1 MHKLFNVLLNAPKQ
15 VTVVQEMAF
24 TYSLKEP
31 NIITFLYKKNLKK
44 EENRMKQFI
53 GFVVAGILG
62 GVIVLGGIQFF
73 APTMMSQMAGDSF
86 VQPTFTSEK
95 GQINVPKSIPDNFT
109 LAAEKGMPAVVH
121 ISAKVTKKTTS
132 NNKQSDFDL
141 FRDFFGGGGGFDA
154 PKGGTGSGVIIKSN
168 GYIVTNNHVVD
179 GADDLEV
186 TLYDNRKFKA
196 KLIGRDPNTDLA
208 VIKIEEN
215 ELPVLT
221 YANSDDVRVGEW
233 VLAVGNPFNLT
244 STVTAGIVSAIGRSI
259 DILEEQYKIESFIQ
273 TDAAVN
279 PGNSGGA
286 LIDTKG
292 NLVGINTAI
301 ASRTGSFSGYSF
313 AIPVNIMSKIVEDLI
328 EYGEVQRGFL
338 GISIQDMDNEIA
350 NDLGLAITE
359 GVHIIDVNPEG
370 AAYAAGMKAND
381 IIIGVDGNHIKNAPK
396 LQEMIGRARPGD
408 KVSIKVNRG
417 GKEKDIAVTLKK

>member
-1 MHKLFNVLLNAPKQ
+1 MHLA
-15 VTVVQEMAF
+15 
-24 TYSLKEP
+24 
-31 NIITFLYKKNLKK
+31 
-44 EENRMKQFI
+44 
-53 GFVVAGILG
+53 
-62 GVIVLGGIQFF
+62 
-73 APTMMSQMAGDSF
+73 APTMTVSQVAGDSF

-95 GQINVPKSIPDNFT
+95 GQVNVPKSIPDNFT
-109 LAAEKGMPAVVH
+109 VAAEKGMPAVVH
-121 ISAKVTKKTTS
+121 ISATVAKKTAS
-132 NNKQSDFDL
+132 NNDRQSDFDL
-141 FRDFFGGGGGFDA
+141 FRDFFGGGGGLDA
-154 PKGGTGSGVIIKSN
+154 PRGGTGSGVIIKSN

-179 GADDLEV
+179 GADELEV

-208 VIKIEEN
+208 VIKIEESG
-215 ELPVLT
+215 LPVLT

-313 AIPVNIMSKIVEDLI
+313 AIPVNIMSKIVEDLV

-350 NDLGLAITE
+350 DDLGLVITE
-359 GVHIIDVNPEG
+359 GVHIIDVSPEG
-370 AAYAAGMKAND
+370 AAYDAGMKAND
-381 IIIGVDGNHIKNAPK
+381 VIIGVDGNDIKNAPK

>member
-1 MHKLFNVLLNAPKQ
+1 
-15 VTVVQEMAF
+15 
-24 TYSLKEP
+24 
-31 NIITFLYKKNLKK
+31 
-44 EENRMKQFI
+44 MKQFI
-53 GFVVAGILG
+53 GFIVAGVLG
-62 GVIVLGGIQFF
+62 GVIVLGGMHLA
-73 APTMMSQMAGDSF
+73 APTMTVSQVAGDSF

-95 GQINVPKSIPDNFT
+95 GQVNVPKSIPDNFT
-109 LAAEKGMPAVVH
+109 VAAEKGMPAVVH
-121 ISAKVTKKTTS
+121 ISATVAKKTAS
-132 NNKQSDFDL
+132 NNDRQSDFDL
-141 FRDFFGGGGGFDA
+141 FRDFFGGGGGLDA
-154 PKGGTGSGVIIKSN
+154 PRGGTGSGVIIKSN

-179 GADDLEV
+179 GADELEV

-208 VIKIEEN
+208 VIKIEESG
-215 ELPVLT
+215 LPVLT

-313 AIPVNIMSKIVEDLI
+313 AIPVNIMSKIVEDLV

-350 NDLGLAITE
+350 DDLGLVITE
-359 GVHIIDVNPEG
+359 GVHIIDVSPEG
-370 AAYAAGMKAND
+370 AAYDAGMKAND
-381 IIIGVDGNHIKNAPK
+381 VIIGVDGNDIKNAPK

>member
-1 MHKLFNVLLNAPKQ
+1 
-15 VTVVQEMAF
+15 
-24 TYSLKEP
+24 
-31 NIITFLYKKNLKK
+31 
-44 EENRMKQFI
+44 MKQFI
-53 GFVVAGILG
+53 GFIVAGVLG
-62 GVIVLGGIQFF
+62 GVIVLGGMQLMS
-73 APTMMSQMAGDSF
+73 PTLNIAHSTNDTF

-95 GQINVPKSIPDNFT
+95 GQINVPKSLPDNFT
-109 LAAEKGMPAVVH
+109 VAAEKGMPAVVH
-121 ISAKVTKKTTS
+121 ISAKVSKTTTS
-132 NNKQSDFDL
+132 NNDKQSDFDL
-141 FRDFFGGGGGFDA
+141 FRDFFGGGGGMFEA

-196 KLIGRDPNTDLA
+196 KLIGRDKNTDLA

-286 LIDTKG
+286 LIDTEGK
-292 NLVGINTAI
+292 LVGINTAI
-301 ASRTGSFSGYSF
+301 ASQTGSFSGYSF
-313 AIPVNIMSKIVEDLI
+313 AIPVNIMSKIVDDLI

-350 NDLGLAITE
+350 DDLGLAITE
-359 GVHIIDVNPEG
+359 GVHILDVSPEG
-370 AAYAAGMKAND
+370 AASEAGIKAND
-381 IIIGVDGNHIKNAPK
+381 VIIGVNGNDIKNAPK

-408 KVSIKVNRG
+408 KVNIKVNRG
-417 GKEKDIAVTLKK
+417 GKEKSIAVTLKK

>member
-1 MHKLFNVLLNAPKQ
+1 MLNASKL
-15 VTVVQEMAF
+15 VTVFQEMAF
-24 TYSLKEP
+24 SYSLKET
-31 NIITFLYKKNLKK
+31 NSTTFCTKELKK
-44 EENRMKQFI
+44 RKNRMKQFI
-53 GFVVAGILG
+53 GFIVAGVLG
-62 GVIVLGGIQFF
+62 GVIVLGGMHLA
-73 APTMMSQMAGDSF
+73 APTMTVSQVAGDSF

-95 GQINVPKSIPDNFT
+95 GQVNVPKSIPDNFT
-109 LAAEKGMPAVVH
+109 VAAEKGMPAVVH
-121 ISAKVTKKTTS
+121 ISATVAKKTAS
-132 NNKQSDFDL
+132 NNDRQSDFDL
-141 FRDFFGGGGGFDA
+141 FRDFFGGGGGLDA
-154 PKGGTGSGVIIKSN
+154 PRGGTGSGVIIKSN

-179 GADDLEV
+179 GADELEV

-208 VIKIEEN
+208 VIKIEESG
-215 ELPVLT
+215 LPVLT

-313 AIPVNIMSKIVEDLI
+313 AIPVNIMSKIVEDLV

-350 NDLGLAITE
+350 DDLGLVITE
-359 GVHIIDVNPEG
+359 GVHIIDVSPEG
-370 AAYAAGMKAND
+370 AAYDAGMKAND
-381 IIIGVDGNHIKNAPK
+381 VIIGVDGNDIKNAPK

>member
-1 MHKLFNVLLNAPKQ
+1 
-15 VTVVQEMAF
+15 
-24 TYSLKEP
+24 
-31 NIITFLYKKNLKK
+31 
-44 EENRMKQFI
+44 MKQFI
-53 GFVVAGILG
+53 GFIVAGVLG
-62 GVIVLGGIQFF
+62 GVIVLGGMHLV
-73 APTMMSQMAGDSF
+73 APTMTVSQVAGDSF

-95 GQINVPKSIPDNFT
+95 GQVNVPKSIPDNFT
-109 LAAEKGMPAVVH
+109 VAAEKGMPAVVH
-121 ISAKVTKKTTS
+121 ISATVAKKTAS
-132 NNKQSDFDL
+132 NNDRQSDFDL
-141 FRDFFGGGGGFDA
+141 FRDFFGGGGGLDA
-154 PKGGTGSGVIIKSN
+154 PRGGTGSGVIIKSN

-179 GADDLEV
+179 GADELEV

-208 VIKIEEN
+208 VIKIEET

-286 LIDTKG
+286 LIDTEG

-313 AIPVNIMSKIVEDLI
+313 AIPVNIMSKIVEDLV

-350 NDLGLAITE
+350 DDLGLAITE
-359 GVHIIDVNPEG
+359 GVHIINVSPEG
-370 AAYAAGMKAND
+370 AAYDAGMKAND
-381 IIIGVDGNHIKNAPK
+381 VIIGVDGNDIKNAPK

-408 KVSIKVNRG
+408 KVNIKVNRG

>member
-1 MHKLFNVLLNAPKQ
+1 LLNASKL
-15 VTVVQEMAF
+15 VTVFQEMAF
-24 TYSLKEP
+24 SYSLKET
-31 NIITFLYKKNLKK
+31 NSTTFCTKELKK
-44 EENRMKQFI
+44 RKNRMKQFI
-53 GFVVAGILG
+53 GFIVAGVLG
-62 GVIVLGGIQFF
+62 GVIVLGGMHLA
-73 APTMMSQMAGDSF
+73 APTMTVSQVAGDSF

-95 GQINVPKSIPDNFT
+95 GQVNVPKSIPDNFT
-109 LAAEKGMPAVVH
+109 VAAEKGMPAVVH
-121 ISAKVTKKTTS
+121 ISATVAKKTAS
-132 NNKQSDFDL
+132 NNDRQSDFDL
-141 FRDFFGGGGGFDA
+141 FRDFFGGGGGLDA
-154 PKGGTGSGVIIKSN
+154 PRGGTGSGVIIKSN

-179 GADDLEV
+179 GADELEV

-208 VIKIEEN
+208 VIKIEESG
-215 ELPVLT
+215 LPVLT

-313 AIPVNIMSKIVEDLI
+313 AIPVNIMSKIVEDLV

-350 NDLGLAITE
+350 DDLGLVITE
-359 GVHIIDVNPEG
+359 GVHIIDVSPEG
-370 AAYAAGMKAND
+370 AAYDAGMKAND
-381 IIIGVDGNHIKNAPK
+381 VIIGVDGNDIKNAPK